1 MKKYPALLYVVL
13 LLGALTGFTGCIKEV
28 EDDAQPFIIMMGSNP
43 TYLRLNS
50 RYIDSGIMVTDN
62 YGVAKVWVDTTQLDI
77 KSAGRYSVWYYAED
91 FNGNLAKAERKVI
104 VRIEGANLKGKWTG
118 TRTSPFP
125 GGPSV
130 AFADSLVNPGTRR
143 IYFTNIGGLFAS
155 SIKGDLL
162 GALGDTLT
170 LNKQIVAFNDTSTT
184 YFNGAGSIAHDGN
197 AFSLFYQIITE
208 YQGNTDTVVGK
219 LEYQKQ

>member
-1 MKKYPALLYVVL
+1 MKKYPAFLFVAMLIAIA
-13 LLGALTGFTGCIKEV
+13 GITGCIKEV
-28 EDDAQPFIIMMGSNP
+28 EDDAQPFIIIMGSNP

-50 RYIDSGIMVTDN
+50 QYIDSGIMVTDN
-62 YGVAKVWVDTTQLDI
+62 YGVSKVWIDTTQLDI
-77 KSAGRYSVWYYAED
+77 RNAGRYSVWYFAED
-91 FNGNLAKAERKVI
+91 FNGNVAKAERKVI

-118 TRTSPFP
+118 TRTSPYP

-130 AFADSLVNPGTRR
+130 AFEDSLVNPGTRR
-143 IYFTNIGGLFAS
+143 IYFSRIGGLFNA

-170 LNKQIVAFNDTSTT
+170 INKQIVAFNDTSTT
-184 YFNGAGSIAHDGN
+184 YFNGAGSVAHNGN
-197 AFSLFYQIITE
+197 SFALFYQIITE
-208 YQGNTDTVVGK
+208 FQGNSDTLVGQ